1 MAKRNGK
8 ISPLVANA
16 DNFLIDVP
24 DESIVI
30 IIPRTKPSIPHKKK
44 YRETTVEEIYMSR
57 LSRANELVAYINSD
71 SDDGESDFIFGR

>member
-1 MAKRNGK
+1 MAKRTGK
-8 ISPLVANA
+8 VNSVANA
-16 DNFLIDVP
+16 KNYLIDVP

-57 LSRANELVAYINSD
+57 VSRANELVAYINSD
-71 SDDGESDFIFGR
+71 SDDDSDGCEFSR

>member
-8 ISPLVANA
+8 VNSVTSAKNY
-16 DNFLIDVP
+16 LIDVP

-30 IIPRTKPSIPHKKK
+30 IVPRTNPIKTRGKKHDKP
-44 YRETTVEEIYMSR
+44 TVEEIYMSR

-71 SDDGESDFIFGR
+71 SDDDSDGCEFSR

>member
-1 MAKRNGK
+1 MAKRTGK
-8 ISPLVANA
+8 VDSVTSAKNY
-16 DNFLIDVP
+16 LIDVP

-57 LSRANELVAYINSD
+57 VSRANELVAYINSD
-71 SDDGESDFIFGR
+71 SDDDSDGCEFSR